1 MTQSILIA
9 TAEKAAQN
17 PTIINSNKSLFD
29 AGKLWA
35 EQNILAVDT
44 EFIRERTYYAILGLV
59 QVSDGETVWLVDPL
73 EITDFQPLVEML
85 SNPDIL
91 KLLHAPSEDL
101 EVLQK
106 SIGCM
111 PEPMFDM
118 QLAAAY
124 LGQAL
129 QISYQK
135 LLEWQLGV
143 LIDKGE
149 SRSNWLQRPLSD
161 SQLHY
166 AALDVSYLPMIY
178 TQVTTELEKL
188 GRQIWVTEDS
198 QLQLDKAR
206 TSIDFDHLYLRFRN
220 AWRLKPEPQ
229 KILQALCHWRELEAE
244 KRNLPRTF
252 ILRDNDLMGIAQ
264 NMPTTVENLK
274 ACTQAHPR
282 ALQRHSRNILELV
295 AKIRSENSDAL
306 SVPQPPLPLNTEE
319 KDILLKARADLSVL
333 AAQLD
338 IETTILASKKELEY
352 LILNRPMNQLP
363 ARFQGWRSELISGVI
378 SNINQLPRTT

>member
-1 MTQSILIA
+1 MTQSRLIA
-9 TAEKAAQN
+9 KAEKAAQN
-17 PTIINSNKSLFD
+17 PIIINSNNGLFN

-35 EQNILAVDT
+35 EQKILAIDT

-59 QVSDGETVWLVDPL
+59 QVSDGHTVWLVDPL
-73 EITDFQPLVEML
+73 KITDFQPLVEML

-106 SIGCM
+106 SVGCM

-118 QLAAAY
+118 QLAASY

-188 GRQIWVTEDS
+188 GRQTWVTEDS
-198 QLQLDKAR
+198 QLQLNKAR
-206 TSIDFDHLYLRFRN
+206 MSIDFDQLYLRFRN
-220 AWRLKPEPQ
+220 AWRLKPKPQ
-229 KILQALCHWRELEAE
+229 KTLQALCHWRELEAE
-244 KRNLPRTF
+244 RRNLPRTF
-252 ILRDNDLMGIAQ
+252 ILRDNDLMAIAQ
-264 NMPTTVENLK
+264 NMPTTAENLK
-274 ACTQAHPR
+274 ECTQAHPR
-282 ALQRHSRNILELV
+282 ALQRHSRSILELV
-295 AKIRSENSDAL
+295 SKIRSEKSDAL
-306 SVPQPPLPLNTEE
+306 STPQPPLPLDSEE
-319 KDILLKARADLSVL
+319 KNSLDQVRADLSEL
-333 AAQLD
+333 ASQLG
-338 IETTILASKKELEY
+338 IESTILASKKELEY
-352 LILNRPMNQLP
+352 LILTRPVNQLP
-363 ARFQGWRSELISGVI
+363 ARFQGWRNELINGLI
-378 SNINQLPRTT
+378 TNINQLPRTT